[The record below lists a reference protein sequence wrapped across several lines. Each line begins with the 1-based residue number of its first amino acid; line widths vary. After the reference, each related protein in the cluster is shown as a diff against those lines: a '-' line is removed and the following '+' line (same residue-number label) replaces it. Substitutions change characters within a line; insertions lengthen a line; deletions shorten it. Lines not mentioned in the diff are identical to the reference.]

1 VPVYDRRYRGWDGE
15 RRPPRTAVL
24 TIAGHALRGIFAS
37 RLTMLLFVASC
48 LPFLVFATL
57 VWVANNLDQL
67 PMIRFD
73 SPGELQQG
81 LEGPLFFW
89 FLVWQSSFA
98 FLLVSF
104 AGPGLIGP
112 DLVHGAL
119 PLYLARPIGRLEYVG
134 GKLLALVGLLS
145 AVTWIPGLLLV
156 TLQGSLAGGGWF
168 LEHLRMPF
176 AVFVGSWV
184 WILPLALAALAIS
197 SAIRWRPLATG
208 ALFVLFIVG
217 SGFGAVINESLD
229 TRWGKLLMFGE
240 LVQAVW
246 SDLFGGV
253 RFFGRVWPEQPLPS
267 LVNWIALSLFCVV
280 SILVLRRK
288 IRAHEVVR

>member
-1 VPVYDRRYRGWDGE
+1 VPIYDRRYRGWDGE
-15 RRPPRTAVL
+15 RRPPRTAIL
-24 TIAGHALRGIFAS
+24 TIAKHALAGVFSS
-37 RLTMLLFVASC
+37 RLTLILFVASC
-48 LPFLVFATL
+48 LPFLVFATII
-57 VWVANNLDQL
+57 WVANNLEMLPIIRLESPDQL
-67 PMIRFD
+67 
-73 SPGELQQG
+73 LQG

-104 AGPGLIGP
+104 AGPGLVGP
-112 DLVHGAL
+112 DLQHGAL
-119 PLYLARPIGRLEYVG
+119 PLYLARPIGRMEYIT
-134 GKLLALVGLLS
+134 GKLLALITLLS
-145 AVTWIPGLLLV
+145 AVTWIPGLLLIV
-156 TLQGSLAGGGWF
+156 LQGSLAGDGWF
-168 LEHLRMPF
+168 LSHLRMPF

-208 ALFVLFIVG
+208 ALFALVVVG
-217 SGFGAVINESLD
+217 SGFGAVINEALD

-253 RFFGRVWPEQPLPS
+253 RFFDRVWPPDPLPS
-267 LVNWIALSLFCVV
+267 VVNWLTLAVGCGLAL
-280 SILVLRRK
+280 LVLRRK